1 MCNCFQEK
9 TVNEI
14 KARQF
19 RKKKKK
25 LKPGKPMKLEQK
37 ADQSHAPI
45 WLQQRL
51 QQSLILASLLLNLF
65 SNSRYLLGFLTNIF
79 AENNI
84 VCSMK
89 IVRKYK
95 TT

>member
-1 MCNCFQEK
+1 
-9 TVNEI
+9 
-14 KARQF
+14 
-19 RKKKKK
+19 
-25 LKPGKPMKLEQK
+25 MKLEQK

-45 WLQQRL
+45 WL